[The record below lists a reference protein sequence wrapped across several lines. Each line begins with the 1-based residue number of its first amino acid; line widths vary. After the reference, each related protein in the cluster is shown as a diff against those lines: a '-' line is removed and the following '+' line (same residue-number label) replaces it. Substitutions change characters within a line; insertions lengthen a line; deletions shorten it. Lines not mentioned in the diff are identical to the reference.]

1 VRCTLFLP
9 PDGRHSSKSKGK
21 QRDRKRSLDEQLQ
34 SSEEFSS
41 ESDGSIKEPRKKKS
55 KHSHHRSKHHKHHHS
70 KKNNDLKKVKEKI
83 SAEDYFRKSAEYRK
97 WLSEKDI
104 TFGDLSSE
112 ESRKYFL
119 KFVKKW
125 NNGRLSKSYYSGLE
139 TAEIPHSSQT
149 KHKWK
154 LHDVNEDEL
163 YRVAHD
169 VGQETHQEH
178 HVFQHQH
185 HDKEASVIGPM
196 LPPSTTGTVED
207 CPSDEEE
214 ALAQEKSRL
223 RVERKR
229 FQRDQN
235 LVSAFFY
242 SFCSIMSTTQ
252 TIVMKFY
259 TCFIYCMLYV

>member
-1 VRCTLFLP
+1 
-9 PDGRHSSKSKGK
+9 
-21 QRDRKRSLDEQLQ
+21 
-34 SSEEFSS
+34 
-41 ESDGSIKEPRKKKS
+41 
-55 KHSHHRSKHHKHHHS
+55 
-70 KKNNDLKKVKEKI
+70 
-83 SAEDYFRKSAEYRK
+83 
-97 WLSEKDI
+97 
-104 TFGDLSSE
+104 
-112 ESRKYFL
+112 
-119 KFVKKW
+119 
-125 NNGRLSKSYYSGLE
+125 LE